1 MLSLAGALPMTSP
14 RLWAR
19 VAGILWLVC
28 IACGLFAEAY
38 VRDRLVLPHD
48 PAGTIRNIFSNELL
62 YRLGFTLEFTGT
74 AAYLAL
80 TAILYRL
87 LAPVDAI
94 ISLIAA
100 FFSVAGCTI
109 WMANV
114 AGDMSP
120 FVFREVLVG
129 AQAEPSRSI
138 VFALL
143 RLRPET
149 LVSGML
155 CFGVQCLLV
164 GYLIVRST
172 CVPKVLG
179 GLLALGGAGYILSA
193 SAHFLWPPLAIALHG
208 YGYLPGEAGEILLGL
223 WLAIFGLN
231 AARWDALRTQSLPAP
246 A

>member
-1 MLSLAGALPMTSP
+1 MTSP
-14 RLWAR
+14 RNWAR
-19 VAGILWLVC
+19 LAGILWLIC
-28 IACGLFAEAY
+28 IACGMFAEAY
-38 VRDRLVLPHD
+38 VREKLVLPHD
-48 PAGTIRNIFSNELL
+48 PAGTMRNIFSNEQL
-62 YRLGFTLEFTGT
+62 YRLGFTLEFAGT

-87 LAPVDAI
+87 LAPVDST

-114 AGDMSP
+114 ASDMSP
-120 FVFREVLVG
+120 FVFRDVLVG

-143 RLRPET
+143 RLRAET

-164 GYLIVRST
+164 GYLIFRSR
-172 CVPKVLG
+172 CLPKVLG
-179 GLLALGGAGYILSA
+179 ALLALGGAGYIVSA
-193 SAHFLWPPLAIALHG
+193 SAHFLWPPLAVALHG
-208 YGYLPGEAGEILLGL
+208 YGYLPGEAGEMLLGL
-223 WLAIFGLN
+223 WLAIIGLN
-231 AARWDALRTQSLPAP
+231 ATKWDALRAQTQPVPA
-246 A
+246 